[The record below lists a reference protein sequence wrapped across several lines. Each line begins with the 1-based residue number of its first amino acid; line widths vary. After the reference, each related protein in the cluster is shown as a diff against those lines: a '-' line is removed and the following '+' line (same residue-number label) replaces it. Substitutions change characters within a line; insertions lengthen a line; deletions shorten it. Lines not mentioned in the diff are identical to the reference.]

1 MAYSKMNASDQIE
14 FLKLHNRFKVD
25 NHGGEKNPELLKR
38 QSQLK
43 EWIHQNNIKIPNNN
57 NNNNNH
63 SNNSSTDMV
72 LNVIGIYDTNCFQKV
87 RIY

>member
-1 MAYSKMNASDQIE
+1 MNASDQIE

-25 NHGGEKNPELLKR
+25 NHGEKNPELLKR

-57 NNNNNH
+57 NNNNH
-63 SNNSSTDMV
+63 SNNSSSDMV
-72 LNVIGIYDTNCFQKV
+72 LNIIGIYDTNCFQKV
-87 RIY
+87 SKYKVSHMD